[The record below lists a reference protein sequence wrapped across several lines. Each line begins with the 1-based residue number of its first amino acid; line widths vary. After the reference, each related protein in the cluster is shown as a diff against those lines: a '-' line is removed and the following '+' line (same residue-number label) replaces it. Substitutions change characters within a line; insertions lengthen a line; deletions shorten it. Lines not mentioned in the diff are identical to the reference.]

1 MLTYRFYVLEGGH
14 VREPPQIYE
23 CPDDEAAAETAA
35 QLSNRRMIEVWDRSR
50 LVFRAGNDG
59 CRSYEET
66 QPVMSLRRER

>member
-50 LVFRAGNDG
+50 LVVRLEATDED
-59 CRSYEET
+59 R
-66 QPVMSLRRER
+66 LRVRNQ